1 MPRGLPVT
9 KANNSTIASLPAREG
24 MTLMH
29 MFPKMQASI
38 GVDDEEERMK
48 LLEGKSVAM
57 TGGGGG
63 LGRCYGIAMAKAGA
77 SVAVA
82 DIDLKAA
89 QATTDAI
96 TAAGGEAT
104 AVRTDVTRAADIE
117 ALLDRTEEAFGTL
130 DVLVNIA
137 GMFPRRALVD
147 MEEAEWDAVIT
158 LNLKSVYLGA
168 RAALRRMLPRG
179 RGVVL
184 STASGTGIRGQPKG
198 SAYAASKAGI
208 IGFTRAV
215 SLELKGTGVRINCFG
230 PGATDTPLWRVGKS
244 PEEIERLLGAG
255 FVYQPDDFSNVVVFL
270 ASDLS
275 APLNGEFISR
285 DLHR

>member
-1 MPRGLPVT
+1 
-9 KANNSTIASLPAREG
+9 
-24 MTLMH
+24 
-29 MFPKMQASI
+29 
-38 GVDDEEERMK
+38 MK

-63 LGRCYGIAMAKAGA
+63 LGRCYGLAMARAGA
-77 SVAVA
+77 SVAIA
-82 DIDLKAA
+82 DIDLNAA
-89 QATTDAI
+89 QATVDAI
-96 TAAGGEAT
+96 EQAGGRAI
-104 AVRTDVTRAADIE
+104 AVQTDVTRSAEIE
-117 ALLDRTEEAFGTL
+117 QLLERTEEAFGPL
-130 DVLVNIA
+130 DVLLNIA
-137 GMFPRRALVD
+137 GMFPRRALVG

-158 LNLKSVYLGA
+158 LNLKSVYVRA
-168 RAALRRMLPRG
+168 RAAIRRMLPRRG
-179 RGVVL
+179 GVVL

-198 SAYAASKAGI
+198 SAYSASKAGI

-215 SLELKGTGVRINCFG
+215 SLELKDTGVRINCFG

-244 PEEIERLLGAG
+244 EQEIERLLAAG

>member
-1 MPRGLPVT
+1 
-9 KANNSTIASLPAREG
+9 
-24 MTLMH
+24 
-29 MFPKMQASI
+29 
-38 GVDDEEERMK
+38 MK

-63 LGRCYGIAMAKAGA
+63 LGLCYGVAMAKAGA
-77 SVAVA
+77 AVAVA
-82 DIDLKAA
+82 DIDLDAAKA
-89 QATTDAI
+89 TVSAI
-96 TAAGGEAT
+96 ERAGGRAI
-104 AVRTDVTRAADIE
+104 AVRTDVTKAAE
-117 ALLDRTEEAFGTL
+117 FEQLLDRTEAAFGPL

-137 GMFPRRALVD
+137 GMFPRIALVD
-147 MEEAEWDAVIT
+147 MTEAQWDAVIT

-168 RAALRRMLPRG
+168 RAAIRRMLPRK

-215 SLELKGTGVRINCFG
+215 SLELKDTGVRINCFG
-230 PGATDTPLWRVGKS
+230 PGATDTPLWRVGKT
-244 PEEIERLLGAG
+244 EGEIERLLAAG
-255 FVYQPDDFSNVVVFL
+255 FVYQPDEFSNVVVFL

>member
-1 MPRGLPVT
+1 
-9 KANNSTIASLPAREG
+9 
-24 MTLMH
+24 
-29 MFPKMQASI
+29 
-38 GVDDEEERMK
+38 MK

-63 LGRCYGIAMAKAGA
+63 LGRCYGLAMARAGA
-77 SVAVA
+77 SIAVS
-82 DIDLKAA
+82 DINLAAA
-89 QATTDAI
+89 QSTADAI
-96 TAAGGEAT
+96 IEAGGRAIAME
-104 AVRTDVTRAADIE
+104 TDVTRAAAIE
-117 ALLDRTEEAFGTL
+117 QLLDRTEAAFGPL
-130 DVLVNIA
+130 DVLLNIA
-137 GMFPRRALVD
+137 GMFPRVALVD
-147 MEEAEWDAVIT
+147 MTEETWDAVIT

-168 RAALRRMLPRG
+168 RAAIRRMLPRK

-184 STASGTGIRGQPKG
+184 STASGTGIRGQPRG
-198 SAYAASKAGI
+198 SAYSASKAGI

-215 SLELKGTGVRINCFG
+215 SLELKDTGVRINCFG
-230 PGATDTPLWRVGKS
+230 PGATDTPLWRVGKA
-244 PEEIERLLGAG
+244 EEEVKRLLAAG

>member
-1 MPRGLPVT
+1 V
-9 KANNSTIASLPAREG
+9 N
-24 MTLMH
+24 
-29 MFPKMQASI
+29 
-38 GVDDEEERMK
+38 

-82 DIDLKAA
+82 DINLSAA
-89 QATTDAI
+89 QATVDAI
-96 TAAGGEAT
+96 TRAGGRAI
-104 AVRTDVTRAADIE
+104 AVQCDVTKADQFE
-117 ALLDRTEEAFGTL
+117 KLLDRTEAEFGPL
-130 DVLVNIA
+130 DVLLNIA
-137 GMFPRRALVD
+137 GMFPRVALVD
-147 MEEAEWDAVIT
+147 MSEETWDAVIT
-158 LNLKSVYLGA
+158 LNLKSVYLGS
-168 RAALRRMLPRG
+168 RAAIRRMLPRG
-179 RGVVL
+179 RGVVV

-198 SAYAASKAGI
+198 SAYSASKAAI

-215 SLELKGTGVRINCFG
+215 SLELKDTGVRINCFG

-244 PEEIERLLGAG
+244 EEDVKKLLAAG
-255 FVYQPDDFSNVVVFL
+255 YVYQPDDFSNVVVWL

>member
-1 MPRGLPVT
+1 MG
-9 KANNSTIASLPAREG
+9 
-24 MTLMH
+24 
-29 MFPKMQASI
+29 
-38 GVDDEEERMK
+38 

-63 LGRCYGIAMAKAGA
+63 LGLCYGVAMAAAGA

-82 DIDLKAA
+82 DINLDAAKA
-89 QATTDAI
+89 TVDAI
-96 TAAGGEAT
+96 SGAGGRAI
-104 AVRTDVTRAADIE
+104 AVKTDVTRADE
-117 ALLDRTEEAFGTL
+117 LEQLLDRTEAAFGPL

-137 GMFPRRALVD
+137 GIFPRIALVD
-147 MEEAEWDAVIT
+147 MTEQAWDEVIT

-168 RAALRRMLPRG
+168 RSAIRRMLPRG

-244 PEEIERLLGAG
+244 EAEIERLLAAG

-270 ASDLS
+270 ASDMS

>member
-1 MPRGLPVT
+1 M
-9 KANNSTIASLPAREG
+9 
-24 MTLMH
+24 
-29 MFPKMQASI
+29 
-38 GVDDEEERMK
+38 RM
-48 LLEGKSVAM
+48 LEGRSIAM

-63 LGRCYGIAMAKAGA
+63 LGRCYGLAMAKAGA
-77 SVAVA
+77 AVAVA
-82 DIDLKAA
+82 DIDVRAA
-89 QATTDAI
+89 QATADAI
-96 TAAGGEAT
+96 TQSGGRAI
-104 AVRTDVTRAADIE
+104 AVHADVTKAAAFDE
-117 ALLDRTEEAFGTL
+117 LLDRTEAAFGPL

-137 GMFPRRALVD
+137 GMFPRRALVE
-147 MEEAEWDAVIT
+147 MEEAEWDAVIE

-168 RAALRRMLPRG
+168 RAAIRRMLPRR

-215 SLELKGTGVRINCFG
+215 SLELKDTGVRINCFG
-230 PGATDTPLWRVGKS
+230 PGATDTPLWRVGKTE
-244 PEEIERLLGAG
+244 EEIKRLLAAG

-270 ASDLS
+270 ASDYS